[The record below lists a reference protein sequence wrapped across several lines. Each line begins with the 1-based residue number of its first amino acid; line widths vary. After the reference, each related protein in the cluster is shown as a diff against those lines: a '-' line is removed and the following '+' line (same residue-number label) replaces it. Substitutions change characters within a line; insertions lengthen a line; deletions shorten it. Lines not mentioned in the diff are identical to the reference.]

1 MNKCQEGKA
10 LYTLKQAIKV
20 LTAQAGI
27 TQSELA
33 NKLEVV
39 QPVLSR
45 TINKPDHR
53 ITTDLLPIAKALGCK
68 LELHFIREED
78 GQTAAIIPYPAEEQ

>member
-1 MNKCQEGKA
+1 M
-10 LYTLKQAIKV
+10 YTLKQTIKV

-27 TQSELA
+27 TQTELA
-33 NKLEVV
+33 NRLEVV

-53 ITTDLLPIAKALGCK
+53 ITADLLPIAQALGCK
-68 LELHFIREED
+68 LELHFIREKD
-78 GQTAAIIPYPAEEQ
+78 GQTAAIIPYPQEESNE

>member
-1 MNKCQEGKA
+1 M
-10 LYTLKQAIKV
+10 YTLKQAVKV

-27 TQSELA
+27 TQTELA
-33 NKLEVV
+33 NRLEVV

-53 ITTDLLPIAKALGCK
+53 ITADLLPIAQALGCK
-68 LELHFIREED
+68 LQLHFVRED
-78 GQTAAIIPYPAEEQ
+78 GTTAAVVPYPAED

>member
-1 MNKCQEGKA
+1 M
-10 LYTLKQAIKV
+10 YTLKQAVKV

-27 TQSELA
+27 TQTELA
-33 NKLEVV
+33 NRLEVV

-53 ITTDLLPIAKALGCK
+53 ITTDILPIAQALGCK
-68 LELHFIREED
+68 LQLHFVRED
-78 GQTAAIIPYPAEEQ
+78 GTTAAVVPYPVEDRTD

>member
-1 MNKCQEGKA
+1 M
-10 LYTLKQAIKV
+10 YTLKQAVKV

-27 TQSELA
+27 TQTELA
-33 NKLEVV
+33 SRLEVV

-53 ITTDLLPIAKALGCK
+53 ITADLLPIAQALGCK
-68 LELHFIREED
+68 LQLHFVRED
-78 GQTAAIIPYPAEEQ
+78 GTTAAVVPYPAED

>member
-1 MNKCQEGKA
+1 M
-10 LYTLKQAIKV
+10 YTLKQAIKV

-27 TQSELA
+27 TQTELA
-33 NKLEVV
+33 NRLEVV

-53 ITTDLLPIAKALGCK
+53 ITADLLPIAQALGCK
-68 LELHFIREED
+68 LELHFIREKD
-78 GQTAAIIPYPAEEQ
+78 GTTAAVIPYPQEESNE